1 MGHDAS
7 DCRDEWGKMDPCPIA
22 TLMEMWELI
31 FTMLQEVDSII
42 LLIIGLF
49 QLMIYPRFISY
60 MECPNEPAEKIE
72 FCTTLMYI
80 GNLLTRYYSG
90 LLTWFFEDHTA
101 FMTEELD
108 LWYNG
113 GLADMGANV

>member
-1 MGHDAS
+1 VGADFYDAARGGFDYLNDNWTIPTDDLS
-7 DCRDEWGKMDPCPIA
+7 KIY
-22 TLMEMWELI
+22 
-31 FTMLQEVDSII
+31 
-42 LLIIGLF
+42 LLHG
-49 QLMIYPRFISY
+49 MAG
-60 MECPNEPAEKIE
+60 EPPEKIE